1 MLVNTV
7 STLRTPMYTLLRF
20 FIGVLFW
27 FHGAQKLFGLFGG
40 KRVPLA
46 GQLGVAGIIEFVA
59 GICIALGLLT
69 SYMALVA
76 AIEMAAAYLI
86 AHAPGGTW
94 PIQNGGELALI
105 YMFVFLFI
113 MAEGG
118 GRWALDS
125 MWGTR
130 AATTRRVF
138 R

>member
-1 MLVNTV
+1 MLANGIATM
-7 STLRTPMYTLLRF
+7 RTPMYALMRF
-20 FIGVLFW
+20 FVGALFW

-46 GQLGVAGIIEFVA
+46 GLLGVAGVIEFIA

-69 SYMALVA
+69 SYMAFLA
-76 AIEMAAAYLI
+76 AGEMAGAYLY
-86 AHAPGGTW
+86 AHAGQGTW
-94 PIQNGGELALI
+94 PIQNGGELALL

-118 GRWALDS
+118 GRLALDS

-130 AATTRRVF
+130 GPTRRVF

>member
-1 MLVNTV
+1 MLFNTV
-7 STLRTPMYTLLRF
+7 STLRTPVYTLLRF
-20 FIGVLFW
+20 FVGVLFW

-76 AIEMAAAYLI
+76 AVEMAAAYVI
-86 AHAPGGTW
+86 AHAPQGTW
-94 PIQNGGELALI
+94 PIQNGGELALL

-113 MAEGG
+113 MVEGG

-125 MWGTR
+125 MWGAR
-130 AATTRRVF
+130 AQPRRVF

>member
-1 MLVNTV
+1 MLFNTV
-7 STLRTPMYTLLRF
+7 STLRTPVYTLLRF
-20 FIGVLFW
+20 FVGVLFW

-76 AIEMAAAYLI
+76 AVEMAAAYVI
-86 AHAPGGTW
+86 AHAPQGTW
-94 PIQNGGELALI
+94 PIQNGGELALL

-113 MAEGG
+113 MVEGG

-130 AATTRRVF
+130 AQPRRVF

>member
-1 MLVNTV
+1 
-7 STLRTPMYTLLRF
+7 MYTLLRF
-20 FIGVLFW
+20 FAGVLFW

-46 GQLGVAGIIEFVA
+46 SLMGVAGVVEFVT

-69 SYMALVA
+69 SYMAFLA
-76 AIEMAAAYLI
+76 AGQMAVAYLY
-86 AHAPGGTW
+86 AHAGRGTW
-94 PIQNGGELALI
+94 PIQNGGELALL

-118 GRWALDS
+118 GRLALDS

-130 AATTRRVF
+130 GTTRRIF

>member
-1 MLVNTV
+1 MVFNGAAA
-7 STLRTPMYTLLRF
+7 LRTPTYALMRF
-20 FIGVLFW
+20 FVGVLFW

-46 GQLGVAGIIEFVA
+46 SLLGVAGVVEFVG

-69 SYMALVA
+69 SIMALLA
-76 AIEMAAAYLI
+76 AGQMAVAYLY
-86 AHAPGGTW
+86 AHAGQGTW
-94 PIQNGGELALI
+94 PIQNGGELALL

-118 GRWALDS
+118 GRLALDT
-125 MWGTR
+125 MWGTPAR
-130 AATTRRVF
+130 SRRIF